1 MTIKEI
7 IEILSKYP
15 SYYKVLVSLEAEA
28 EGHEVMITSKIEHVP
43 LIVEDI
49 FVWDQLEETGEPY
62 EEGEEKDDYIVLK
75 NFKDN

>member
-28 EGHEVMITSKIEHVP
+28 EGCETTITSKIEHVP

-49 FVWDQLEETGEPY
+49 FVWDQLKDIGEPY